1 MASSAKLI
9 WQSAEGEEQAFDL
22 GEPVTTIGRDE
33 ESDIHLT
40 EALVSRNHARIERR
54 DGVFYVQDIGSTN
67 WTRVND
73 EVVSERALVDGDEVR
88 FGRAFCVFRLVTDEP

>member
-9 WQSAEGEEQAFDL
+9 WKKAEGEEQPFDL
-22 GEPVTTIGRDE
+22 AEPVTTIGRGE
-33 ESDIHLT
+33 ESDIRLT
-40 EALVSRNHARIERR
+40 ESLVSRNHARIERR

-88 FGRAFCVFRLVTDEP
+88 FGRAVCLFRLVSDKP